1 MENFGRKSIFS
12 SAACT
17 AAVTTDAS
25 DVLRAQLTRDLSFL
39 LVVSPGS
46 GVTQMY
52 RSDVPVRCTSLRPC
66 SINIFKILKLRDRW
80 AKVDET
86 WHMYSVGLEQ
96 NF

>member
-39 LVVSPGS
+39 LVVSPGMTCKT
-46 GVTQMY
+46 GQMY
-52 RSDVPVRCTSLRPC
+52 VLVSVQYQHFQNPKAPRP
-66 SINIFKILKLRDRW
+66 LGQGR
-80 AKVDET
+80 
-86 WHMYSVGLEQ
+86 
-96 NF
+96 